1 MFVYGILSDKSPKHP
16 MSNKFNNQYRIP
28 SARLSLW
35 DYGAAA
41 AYFITICTKDR
52 QHFFGDIQQ
61 GVMHLSPL
69 VIIAQQEWENTF
81 TVRTDMALTMSAFV
95 VMPNHFHAIVIIG
108 DNAYNGGGGNMDR
121 TPRKNAMPRRDAMH
135 CVSTNANTKND
146 TAKNAFAPQSKNLA
160 SIVRGFKSAV
170 TTQARKMG
178 DINFNWQPRYHDH
191 IIRDA
196 QSFHNIEQYIIDNP
210 KKWAADMFIQG
221 YQ

>member
-1 MFVYGILSDKSPKHP
+1 

-28 SARLSLW
+28 SSRLAHW

-121 TPRKNAMPRRDAMH
+121 TPRKNAIPRKNVTPRRDAVH
-135 CVSTNANTKND
+135 RVSTNANTKND
-146 TAKNAFAPQSKNLA
+146 TAKNAFAPQSKNLV
-160 SIVRGFKSAV
+160 SIVRRFKSAV
-170 TTQARKMG
+170 TTQARK
-178 DINFNWQPRYHDH
+178 
-191 IIRDA
+191 
-196 QSFHNIEQYIIDNP
+196 
-210 KKWAADMFIQG
+210 
-221 YQ
+221 